1 MARDISGRLTRLN
14 ARRKGMDRLG
24 ELTETAQVDV
34 LAKSIQSESWQ
45 KRASTGQP
53 YTRYA
58 LGAMQEVDRDYT
70 RISIETAQRVGGQL
84 NTGLTSAGYQV
95 DFRLQGSVPLNV
107 HIRGVSDVDLL
118 NLDTSFLTYASYGV
132 RGQNGWYSST
142 TKTSLGVLSALRGEA
157 EAILKAKYP
166 AAKVDCTGGKAI
178 NISGGSL
185 ARPVDVVPSHW
196 NDTIDYQASEQEH
209 DRGVTILNKRV
220 PQTIDNLPFLHI
232 KLISDRCTLAL
243 GGLKKAI
250 RLCKNVKNDAQEEGK
265 TINLSSFDIA
275 ATMYHADLGT
285 LRAGGTYELAILA
298 ETQRH
303 LDWLTMNEAEAKK
316 LRVPD
321 GSRAIFDTA
330 EKLAALRTL
339 SLEMDDL
346 AKEVAREQRPS
357 LAYSDYSLSDSRT
370 ALSSAYIP
378 SL

>member
-1 MARDISGRLTRLN
+1 
-14 ARRKGMDRLG
+14 
-24 ELTETAQVDV
+24 
-34 LAKSIQSESWQ
+34 
-45 KRASTGQP
+45 
-53 YTRYA
+53 
-58 LGAMQEVDRDYT
+58 MQEVDRDYT
-70 RISIETAQRVGGQL
+70 RISIETAERVGSQL

-118 NLDTSFLTYASYGV
+118 NLDTSFFTFSTFGA
-132 RGQNGWYSST
+132 RARNGWYSLSS
-142 TKTSLGVLSALRGEA
+142 KTSLGVLTSLRREA
-157 EAILKAKYP
+157 ESILKAKYP
-166 AAKVDCTGGKAI
+166 AATVDCSGGKAI

-196 NDTIDYQASEQEH
+196 HETIDYQASGQEH

-220 PQTIDNLPFLHI
+220 PETIDNLPFLHI
-232 KLISDRCTLAL
+232 KLISDRCTSAL

-275 ATMYHADLGT
+275 AAMYHADLGA
-285 LRAGGTYELAILA
+285 LRAGYTYELAILA

-346 AKEVAREQRPS
+346 AKEVAKEQRPS
-357 LAYSDYSLSDSRT
+357 LAYSDYSLSESRT
-370 ALSSAYIP
+370 ALASAYIP

>member
-1 MARDISGRLTRLN
+1 MARDISGRLTRLY
-14 ARRKGMDRLG
+14 ARRKGMGRLG

-45 KRASTGQP
+45 KRAATGQP

-142 TKTSLGVLSALRGEA
+142 TKTSLGVLSALCGEA